1 MATNPSS
8 RGAARGTTLLEAVIA
23 LAILLIGLVGMLR
36 LQMASANSDEGGR
49 SHTQALQ
56 FGQELLA
63 RLQQLDPADGRLTA
77 QYTGTTVPS
86 AFGHLVDSGG
96 VVTSNPFTPWS
107 DDMVT
112 TATTLRGVTTDAS
125 LLARGVTDPIDGKVR
140 FQRRW
145 TVYLP
150 TTPLGVNG
158 SKLIAVSVAW
168 RERGYTAL
176 REVVL
181 YGSVVNAAAVTA
193 NAAAYQ

>member
-1 MATNPSS
+1 MATNPST

-23 LAILLIGLVGMLR
+23 LSILLIGLVGMLR

-86 AFGHLVDSGG
+86 AFGHLLDSGG
-96 VVTSNPFTPWS
+96 VVTSSPFTQWS
-107 DDMVT
+107 DGM
-112 TATTLRGVTTDAS
+112 ATTLPGVTTDAS
-125 LLARGVTDPIDGKVR
+125 LLARTVTDPIDGKVR

-145 TVYLP
+145 TVFLP
-150 TTPLGVNG
+150 TTPLGANG
-158 SKLIAVSVAW
+158 SKLIAVSVTW
-168 RERGYTAL
+168 RERGYTGL
-176 REVVL
+176 REIVL
-181 YGSVVNAAAVTA
+181 YGNVVNPAYAAAL
-193 NAAAYQ
+193 Q

>member
-1 MATNPSS
+1 MATNPSA
-8 RGAARGTTLLEAVIA
+8 RGASRGTTLLEAVIA
-23 LAILLIGLVGMLR
+23 LAILLIGLLGMLR

-86 AFGHLVDSGG
+86 AFGHLLDSGG

-107 DDMVT
+107 DGMA
-112 TATTLRGVTTDAS
+112 ATLPGVTTDAG
-125 LLARGVTDPIDGKVR
+125 LLARGVTDPIDGTVR

-145 TVYLP
+145 TVFLP
-150 TTPLGVNG
+150 TTPLGANG
-158 SKLIAVSVAW
+158 SKLIAVSVTW
-168 RERGYTAL
+168 RERGYTGL

-193 NAAAYQ
+193 NAAAF